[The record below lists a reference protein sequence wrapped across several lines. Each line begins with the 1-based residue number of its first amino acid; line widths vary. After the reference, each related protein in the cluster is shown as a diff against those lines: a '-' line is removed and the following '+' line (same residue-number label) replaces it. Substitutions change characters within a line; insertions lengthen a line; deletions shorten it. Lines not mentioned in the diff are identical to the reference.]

1 MSKDESQLDFEESS
15 KRFGRYKVLEHL
27 AKGGMA
33 QIYKAETPN
42 GKVFTLKKIL
52 SDFSSNP
59 EFIKMFLE
67 EAKISL
73 QLKNPHI
80 VRVLDFGQVDGV
92 YFLAMEYVFGR
103 DLGTLLRTCVEK
115 KVYVP
120 IEVACF
126 MMLQCAKALDYAHT
140 WVDELGKPSEIVHR
154 DISPPNILVSY
165 NGEPKILDF
174 GIAKAQRSPNR
185 RNTRS
190 GVLKGKFSYMSPEQA
205 TGQPL
210 SGSSDQFSLGIVLHE
225 LLTCRSLF
233 YSKDEMETL
242 ERVRKADV
250 PAPRKFRPEIPVE
263 LEKIVMKSL
272 SRRTRS
278 RFKSC
283 REFAEALRD
292 FLRKNYPRTDARTVA
307 RFTRSL
313 FPQDFQT
320 RSQSALKEG
329 WVDVLVSGGA
339 DEDLLLDRTFSEEM
353 AQRHLGA
360 SRSESL
366 SAWQKALYDPHVNA
380 QLKSWAWKTALVG
393 GILGLGV
400 WGWKGGYLQRLP
412 QMTTAAVSQILNYDW
427 ARYFSTAESKSAPAT
442 PPAEAKTPPE
452 AVPFGGFAYWK
463 QMADEAEANGRWEE
477 AEVALKR
484 AIEIN
489 PFETSLQTRREFVM
503 IYQGQLDSGCRYFQT
518 TPDVGP
524 ADKLLASSI
533 CAEGRGD
540 WIKAAS
546 GYQDFLRLYAQDPR
560 AAKVSWA
567 LKQLRGKIQQ

>member
-1 MSKDESQLDFEESS
+1 M
-15 KRFGRYKVLEHL
+15 LEHL

-120 IEVACF
+120 IDIACF

-154 DISPPNILVSY
+154 DISPPNILISY
-165 NGEPKILDF
+165 NGDPKILDF

-205 TGQPL
+205 HGEALT
-210 SGSSDQFSLGIVLHE
+210 GSSDQFSLGIVLHE

-250 PAPRKFRPEIPVE
+250 PAPRKFRPEIPAA

-272 SRRTRS
+272 SRKTRS

-307 RFTRSL
+307 RFVRSL

-320 RSQSALKEG
+320 RSQSALREG

-339 DEDLLLDRTFSEEM
+339 DEELLLDRTFSEEM
-353 AQRHLGA
+353 AQRHLGS
-360 SRSESL
+360 SRNENL
-366 SAWQKALYDPHVNA
+366 SAWQKALYDPRVNA
-380 QLKSWAWKTALVG
+380 QLKSWAWKIALIG
-393 GILGLGV
+393 AFLALGIA
-400 WGWKGGYLQRLP
+400 GWTGGYIQRVP
-412 QMTTAAVSQILNYDW
+412 QWTLATVHQLLSHDW
-427 ARYFSTAESKSAPAT
+427 SGKSSPAESKTTTPTTSA
-442 PPAEAKTPPE
+442 EIKTPKE
-452 AVPFGGFAYWK
+452 AIPFGGFAYWK
-463 QMADEAEANGRWEE
+463 QLADEAEANGRWEE
-477 AEVALKR
+477 AEVALRR

-489 PFETSLQTRREFVM
+489 PFEKSLQNRKEFVAL
-503 IYQGQLDSGCRYFQT
+503 YQGQLDSSCRYFQT
-518 TPDVGP
+518 NPDIES
-524 ADKLLASSI
+524 ADKLLAASI

-567 LKQLRGKIQQ
+567 LKQLRGRIQP

>member
-1 MSKDESQLDFEESS
+1 LSKDESKLDFEESS

-73 QLKNPHI
+73 QLKNSHI
-80 VRVLDFGQVDGV
+80 VRVLDFGQVEGV

-120 IEVACF
+120 IDVACF

-205 TGQPL
+205 TGQTL
-210 SGSSDQFSLGIVLHE
+210 TGSSDQFSLGIVFHE

-272 SRRTRS
+272 SRKTRS

-283 REFAEALRD
+283 REFAEAIRD

-307 RFTRSL
+307 RFARSL
-313 FPQDFQT
+313 FPQDFQA
-320 RSQSALKEG
+320 RSQSALREG

-339 DEDLLLDRTFSEEM
+339 DDDLLLDRTFSEEM

-360 SRSESL
+360 DRNESL
-366 SAWQKALYDPHVNA
+366 SAWQRALYDPHVNA
-380 QLKSWAWKTALVG
+380 QVKSWIWKSALIIGVM
-393 GILGLGV
+393 GLGAL
-400 WGWKGGYLQRLP
+400 GWSSGYIERLP
-412 QMTTAAVSQILNYDW
+412 QAASTTFNRLLNFDW
-427 ARYFSTAESKSAPAT
+427 AAYLSTAGSKPT
-442 PPAEAKTPPE
+442 PSVTSTHTKTPNE
-452 AVPFGGFAYWK
+452 TVPFGGFAYWK

-477 AEVALKR
+477 AETALKR

-489 PFETSLQTRREFVM
+489 PFETSLQTRREFVTL
-503 IYQGQLDSGCRYFQT
+503 YQGQLDSSCRYFQT
-518 TPDVGP
+518 TSDVSP

-560 AAKVSWA
+560 SAKVSWA

>member
-1 MSKDESQLDFEESS
+1 
-15 KRFGRYKVLEHL
+15 
-27 AKGGMA
+27 MA

-80 VRVLDFGQVDGV
+80 VRVLDFGQVEGV

-120 IEVACF
+120 IDVACF

-154 DISPPNILVSY
+154 DISPPNILISY

-210 SGSSDQFSLGIVLHE
+210 NGSSDQFSLGIVLHE

-250 PAPRKFRPEIPVE
+250 PAPRKFRPEIPKE

-272 SRRTRS
+272 SRKTRS

-292 FLRKNYPRTDARTVA
+292 FLRTNYPRTDARTVA

-320 RSQSALKEG
+320 RSQSALREG
-329 WVDVLVSGGA
+329 WVDVLVAGGA
-339 DEDLLLDRTFSEEM
+339 DEDLLLDKTFSEEM

-360 SRSESL
+360 DRRENVSV
-366 SAWQKALYDPHVNA
+366 WQRALYDPHVNA
-380 QLKSWAWKTALVG
+380 QVKSWIWKSALIVG
-393 GILGLGV
+393 VMGLGAV
-400 WGWKGGYLQRLP
+400 GWSGGYIQRLP
-412 QMTTAAVSQILNYDW
+412 QAASTTFNQLLSFDW
-427 ARYFSTAESKSAPAT
+427 AAYLSTAGSKPT
-442 PPAEAKTPPE
+442 PSVTNTDTKSPDET
-452 AVPFGGFAYWK
+452 VPFGGFAYWK
-463 QMADEAEANGRWEE
+463 KLADEAEANGQWEE

-489 PFETSLQTRREFVM
+489 PFETSLQSRREFVSL
-503 IYQGQLDSGCRYFQT
+503 YQGQLDSGCRYFQT
-518 TPDVGP
+518 TPDVSP

-560 AAKVSWA
+560 ASKVSWA
-567 LKQLRGKIQQ
+567 LKQLRGKIQ